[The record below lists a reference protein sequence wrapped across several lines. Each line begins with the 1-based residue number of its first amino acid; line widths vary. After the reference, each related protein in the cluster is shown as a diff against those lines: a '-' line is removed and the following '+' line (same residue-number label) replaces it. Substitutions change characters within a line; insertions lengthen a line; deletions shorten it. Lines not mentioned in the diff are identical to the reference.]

1 MSYAQSVVITPSDTT
16 LLKPRLYLN
25 LNQGVKKYD
34 FKYSLK
40 SDHSRTYADQLPFF
54 CKMEHKLSVNA
65 RIPVRIRLG
74 SLDYVNKLEGKG
86 N

>member
-1 MSYAQSVVITPSDTT
+1 MSYAQSVTNTPTDTT

-25 LNQGVKKYD
+25 YNQGVKKIDY
-34 FKYSLK
+34 KYSLK
-40 SDHSRTYADQLPFF
+40 SEHSRMYVDQLPFF
-54 CKMEHKLSVNA
+54 CKMEHKMSINA